1 MSITH
6 FKGSAVQTKGEFP
19 AVGQAAPDFKLVK
32 SDLSEV
38 SLADLKGQRV
48 VLNFFPSVDT
58 GVCALQLKTFSHKLS
73 GAENTALVFASMDL
87 PFAFGRFCAA
97 EGVDNA
103 ITGSD
108 FRHHSLADN
117 GILMSDG
124 PLAGLYARAVLVIDE
139 SGKVVHSELVSE
151 VTNEPDYDAAMKAL
165 TA

>member
-6 FKGSAVQTKGEFP
+6 FKGSEIQTKGEFP
-19 AVGQAAPDFKLVK
+19 TAGQTAPDFKLVK

-38 SLADLKGQRV
+38 SLADLKGQRI

-58 GVCALQLKTFSHKLS
+58 GVCALQTKTFSQKLA
-73 GAENTALVFASMDL
+73 GVENTALVFASLDL
-87 PFAFGRFCAA
+87 PFAFARFCAA

-139 SGKVVHSELVSE
+139 SGKIIHSELVSE
-151 VTNEPDYDAAMKAL
+151 VTDEPDYDAAMTAL
-165 TA
+165 AA